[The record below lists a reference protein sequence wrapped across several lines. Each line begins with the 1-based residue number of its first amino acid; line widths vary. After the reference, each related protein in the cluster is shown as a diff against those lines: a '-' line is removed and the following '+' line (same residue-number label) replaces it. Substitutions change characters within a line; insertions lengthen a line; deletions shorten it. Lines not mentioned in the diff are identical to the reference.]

1 MLEGV
6 GMPESAG
13 KTLTEDQVLLIA
25 KALGERRRYEIVK
38 RLGERPDALA
48 CGAVR
53 DCTGINPATLSHHM
67 KELEIAGLVEVVRT
81 TSTSAGLRA
90 PVPLR
95 PDFDAALVR
104 RLARQSR
111 DPDQTRCPAGAV
123 PPAMRSPRRL

>member
-6 GMPESAG
+6 GMPETAG

-25 KALGERRRYEIVK
+25 KALGDQRRYEILK

-67 KELEIAGLVEVVRT
+67 KELENSRAGGGRPGGQIRQLCLAAR
-81 TSTSAGLRA
+81 RA
-90 PVPLR
+90 
-95 PDFDAALVR
+95 
-104 RLARQSR
+104 
-111 DPDQTRCPAGAV
+111 
-123 PPAMRSPRRL
+123 